1 MTIKLIALDIDDTL
15 LTSDKTILPSTLE
28 AITKCLAQGIKVVLC
43 TGRPLAGVKLWLDEL
58 GIDGP
63 DQYVVTYN
71 GAIIQSTT
79 GAIIAKKL
87 IDNAGYRWLTAFG
100 QANHLPFN
108 VLDAESRIYTA
119 DQDVDFVTVV
129 QAMENSAGLSVRQ
142 PDELPKDFA
151 ITKGLYVGNQ
161 AKLDAAEPL
170 VRETFGVAFSVIRA
184 GKNFLEVMPAGVDK
198 GNALK
203 ALGDAIRIKPEEMMG
218 FGDEG
223 NDLQMFA
230 TVGLAVAMGNG
241 TPIAKAHA
249 DFVTATND
257 DGGIAKAI
265 HQFVLDVKK

>member
-15 LTSDKTILPSTLE
+15 LTSAQTILPSTIQ
-28 AITKCLAQGIKVVLC
+28 AIQMCLARGIKIVLC
-43 TGRPLAGVKLWLDEL
+43 TGRPLAGVRQWLDEL
-58 GIDGP
+58 DINGP
-63 DQYVVTYN
+63 DQYVVTDN
-71 GAIIQSTT
+71 GAMIQSTT

-87 IDNAGYRWLTAFG
+87 IDNHGYRWLTAFG
-100 QANHLPFN
+100 QAHQLPFN

-119 DQDVDFVTVV
+119 DRDVDFVTVV
-129 QAMENSAGLSVRQ
+129 QAMENSTGLSVCQ
-142 PDELPKDFA
+142 PDELPDDFA
-151 ITKGLYVGNQ
+151 IAKGLYVGDQ
-161 AKLDAAEPL
+161 VKLDATEPL
-170 VRETFGVAFSVIRA
+170 VRETFGNTFSVIRT

-203 ALGDAIRIKPEEMMG
+203 TLGDAIGIKPDEMMG

-230 TVGLAVAMGNG
+230 TVGLAVAMANG
-241 TPIAKAHA
+241 SPIAIAHA

-265 HQFVLDVKK
+265 HQFVLND